1 MTVNGK
7 VQPGE
12 GKKWVSVNVLYLYE
26 KEKAKGTSSVSRA
39 NLPFQDASGRD
50 HVGLSASINFYT
62 LPNSKIYI

>member
-1 MTVNGK
+1 MERCNQGK
-7 VQPGE
+7 

-50 HVGLSASINFYT
+50 HVAHPASIYKT
-62 LPNSKIYI
+62 SIRSPSSKIYI